1 MTRLFIA
8 AALAALV
15 TLVARCVDRRR
26 TPHPLAVRR
35 GALPTQVPAKEV
47 GLGDG
52 PAIIIFTESSCRSCQ
67 DAIRLIRGPAG
78 AGISVADIEYGAQPK
93 LHKRVGIDTVPTTV
107 VVDDKG
113 SVVAG
118 WTGRIDLRE
127 LTVALAQV
135 VQSDPD

>member
-8 AALAALV
+8 VALAG
-15 TLVARCVDRRR
+15 LVALASRLVDRRR
-26 TPHPLAVRR
+26 ASHPLVVRR
-35 GALPTQVPAKEV
+35 GALPTQVPAVEV
-47 GLGDG
+47 GLGVG
-52 PAIIIFTESSCRSCQ
+52 PAIISFTELTCRSCQ
-67 DAIRLIRGPAG
+67 DAISLIRGPAG
-78 AGISVADIEYGAQPK
+78 GGIPVADIEYGAQPE
-93 LHKRVGIDTVPTTV
+93 LHKRFDIDTVPTTV

>member
-15 TLVARCVDRRR
+15 TLVTRLVDRRR

-52 PAIIIFTESSCRSCQ
+52 PAIITFTESSCRSCQ

-78 AGISVADIEYGAQPK
+78 AGISVADIEYGAQPE
-93 LHKRVGIDTVPTTV
+93 LHKQFGIDTVPTTV
-107 VVDDKG
+107 VVDEKG
-113 SVVAG
+113 GVVAG
-118 WTGRIDLRE
+118 WTGRVDLSE
-127 LTVALAQV
+127 LTLALAQV
-135 VQSDPD
+135 VQSELD